1 MAEQKFQ
8 VPTEM
13 IELPSKGLI
22 YEKENPLSKGV
33 IEMQYMTAKHE
44 DLLTNVNNLKS
55 GTAIE
60 KTLKALISSDI
71 NYDDLILGDRN
82 GLLIASRILAY
93 GKDYQFKYP
102 HPETGEEE
110 IVNADLQTM
119 EYKKIDESLFTGKN
133 EFEFTLPFSR
143 NKITFKLLTVGDDKK
158 IDEEAKGLKKALG
171 TEPGAISLRMKH
183 QITSVN
189 GDYSAKTI
197 REFVDTALMSRDS
210 VELRKYINSIT
221 PDISTKINIKF
232 KDGQEAEVDLPMTAQ
247 FFFPGTEL

>member
-1 MAEQKFQ
+1 MAEQKFT

-13 IELPSKGLI
+13 ISLPSKGLI
-22 YEKENPLSKGV
+22 YAKENPLSKGE

-44 DLLTNVNNLKS
+44 DILTNVNNLKN

-71 NYDDLILGDRN
+71 NYDDLVLGDRN
-82 GLLIASRILAY
+82 GLLISARILAY

-102 HPETGEEE
+102 NPETGEEE

-119 EYKKIDESLFTGKN
+119 EYKTIDDSLFTGKN
-133 EFEFTLPFSR
+133 EFEFTLPFSK
-143 NKITFKLLTVGDDKK
+143 NKITFKLLTVGDDKR
-158 IDEEAKGLKKALG
+158 IDEEVKGLKKALG
-171 TEPGAISLRMKH
+171 TEPGAISMRMKH

-189 GDYSAKTI
+189 GDYTAKTI
-197 REFVDTALMSRDS
+197 REFVDQALMSRDS
-210 VELRKYINSIT
+210 VELRKHINAIT

>member
-1 MAEQKFQ
+1 MAEQKFI

-13 IELPSKGLI
+13 IGLPSKGLV
-22 YEKENPLSKGV
+22 YEKENPLSAGE
-33 IEMQYMTAKHE
+33 IEMQYMTARHE
-44 DLLTNVNNLKS
+44 DILTNINNLKN

-60 KTLKALISSDI
+60 KTLKALISKDI
-71 NYDDLILGDRN
+71 KYDDLILGDRN
-82 GLLIASRILAY
+82 GLLIAARILAY

-110 IVNADLQTM
+110 VVNADLQTM
-119 EYKKIDESLFTGKN
+119 EYKTIDESLFTGKN
-133 EFEFTLPFSR
+133 EFEFTLPFSK
-143 NKITFKLLTVGDDKK
+143 NKITFRLLTVGDDKR

-183 QITSVN
+183 QITSIN

-197 REFVDTALMSRDS
+197 REFIDTAFMAKDS

-221 PDISTKINIKF
+221 PDISTKITIAF

-247 FFFPGTEL
+247 FFFPGSGI

>member
-1 MAEQKFQ
+1 MAEQKFTIP
-8 VPTEM
+8 VEM

-22 YEKENPLSKGV
+22 YAKENPLSSGE

-44 DLLTNVNNLKS
+44 DILTNINNLKN

-60 KTLKALISSDI
+60 KTLKALISKDI

-82 GLLIASRILAY
+82 GLLIAARILAY
-93 GKDYQFKYP
+93 GKDYQFKYA

-119 EYKKIDESLFTGKN
+119 EYKTIDESLFTGKN
-133 EFEFTLPFSR
+133 EFEFALPFSK
-143 NKITFKLLTVGDDKK
+143 NKITFKLLTVGDDKR
-158 IDEEAKGLKKALG
+158 IDDEVKGVKKALG
-171 TEPGAISLRMKH
+171 IEPGAISMRMKH

-197 REFVDTALMSRDS
+197 REFIDTAFMAKDS

-221 PDISTKINIKF
+221 PDISTKITIAF
-232 KDGQEAEVDLPMTAQ
+232 KDGQEAEVDLPMTAE
-247 FFFPGTEL
+247 FFFPGSGI

>member
-8 VPTEM
+8 IPTEM

-22 YEKENPLSKGV
+22 YAKENPLSKGE
-33 IEMQYMTAKHE
+33 IEMQYMTARHE
-44 DLLTNVNNLKS
+44 DLLTNVNNLKN

-60 KTLKALISSDI
+60 KTLKALISADI

-82 GLLIASRILAY
+82 GLLISARILAY

-110 IVNADLQTM
+110 VINADLQTM

-133 EFEFTLPFSR
+133 EFEFTLPFSK
-143 NKITFKLLTVGDDKK
+143 NKITFKLLTVGDDKR

-183 QITSVN
+183 QITSIN
-189 GDYSAKTI
+189 GDYTAKTI

>member
-1 MAEQKFQ
+1 MAEQKFT

-13 IELPSKGLI
+13 ISIPSKGLI
-22 YEKENPLSKGV
+22 YPKENPLSKGE
-33 IEMQYMTAKHE
+33 IEMQYMTARHE

-60 KTLKALISSDI
+60 KTLKALISTDI

-82 GLLIASRILAY
+82 GILIAARILAY

-102 HPETGEEE
+102 NPDTGEEE
-110 IVNADLQTM
+110 VINADLQTM

-133 EFEFTLPFSR
+133 EFEFALPFSK
-143 NKITFKLLTVGDDKK
+143 NKITFKLLTVGDDKR

-171 TEPGAISLRMKH
+171 TEPGALSLRMKH

-189 GDYSAKTI
+189 GDYTAKTI
-197 REFVDTALMSRDS
+197 REFVDQALMSRDS

-221 PDISTKINIKF
+221 PDISTKISIKF
-232 KDGQEAEVDLPMTAQ
+232 KDGQEAEVDLPMTAE
-247 FFFPGTEL
+247 FFFPGSGI